1 MAYTT
6 IDKPSDY
13 FDTLLWTGNG
23 TSTRNITGLNFQ
35 PDLSWKKERGFAFSI
50 GNMWYDSVRGLGVD
64 KHLDSTSTAVEG
76 SGNDNI
82 YGYYT
87 AFISGG
93 FSVVDGPSG
102 QDYVNGSGYQYVAW
116 NWKANG
122 AGISN
127 TVGSVSSTVSANN
140 DAGFSIVSY
149 AGGQAA
155 NFTVGHG
162 LNVAPNFVI
171 TKQRNVVN
179 NWGVYFSNTG
189 TNNRWIELNLNN
201 GVGTNNGSL
210 TNGSYLFSN
219 STTLSIDSAAY
230 ANAGSSMIAY
240 CFAEKKGY
248 SKFSSYT
255 GNNSTNG
262 PFCYTGFKPAFV
274 MVKLSS
280 GAGENWYVFDKA
292 RDTSNPVKKWLVANQ
307 NGVESPGGDVVFFDF
322 LSNGFKVRNTG
333 TFVNTSGAQYIY
345 MAFAENPFVSSTGI
359 PTTAR

>member
-93 FSVVDGPSG
+93 FSVADGPSG

-122 AGISN
+122 AGVSN

-171 TKQRNVVN
+171 TKQRNSSN
-179 NWGVYFSNTG
+179 NWGTYFSNTG
-189 TNNRWIELNLNN
+189 TNNRWIELNLTNT
-201 GVGTNNGSL
+201 VGTNNGSL

-219 STTLSIDSAAY
+219 STTLSIDFNAY
-230 ANAGSSMIAY
+230 ANAASSMIAY

-262 PFCYTGFKPAFV
+262 PFIYTGFKPAFFL
-274 MVKLSS
+274 VKCIS
-280 GAGENWYVFDKA
+280 GAFNWIIEDNKRNTFNVVDKYLLANGNIAEN
-292 RDTSNPVKKWLVANQ
+292 TLTLV
-307 NGVESPGGDVVFFDF
+307 DF
-322 LSNGFKVRNTG
+322 LSNGIKIRTTDASHNQ
-333 TFVNTSGAQYIY
+333 SGAQYIY